1 MSAKGTAPEADL
13 LRVPVPRSRSAKLAQ
28 LFVEWT
34 SQHPLKIIVAFVI
47 LTFTLRPLCRPAFFD
62 QHRRQRLD
70 LSRSPLAA
78 TGAGL

>member
-1 MSAKGTAPEADL
+1 MSAKGTLPEADS
-13 LRVPVPRSRSAKLAQ
+13 LRGPALSSRSAKLAQ

-47 LTFTLRPLCRPAFFD
+47 LTAVLRPLRCPAFFY
-62 QHRRQRLD
+62 QHRRQRID
-70 LSRSPLAA
+70 FGRSPLAA